1 MKVSLSE
8 KCLANRSSLMKKVI
22 SLTILAATVVGFAG
36 AQTKKAPATPKTI
49 ACAVMPK
56 NPPVNI
62 AKATKNHMYADYK
75 GKRYFFCCAGCPEAF
90 KANPAKFAKAASIPT
105 PKGAK

>member
-1 MKVSLSE
+1 
-8 KCLANRSSLMKKVI
+8 MKKLI

-36 AQTKKAPATPKTI
+36 AQTAKKTPAAPTTI

-56 NPPVNI
+56 NITNI
-62 AKATKNHMYADYK
+62 ATATKNKMYADYK

-90 KANPAKFAKAASIPT
+90 KANPAKYAKAASIPT
-105 PKGAK
+105 PKAAKTTKTGK